1 MKIQLKGNRKL
12 CILGAVVMMILVIE
26 AVVLIALTIAY
37 GHEYKKAKLQDS
49 AEVQNVLSEIEN
61 EEVKGLFFSMFSLDS
76 YDVNDFYTY
85 RGLNAAILK
94 ETLETGED
102 VLDFLKLALSREQ
115 DLDVI
120 CVGLRLDSI
129 TDNGFARVLTDVCK
143 WDDELSELVKANP
156 QIYFH
161 IILEYPSAY
170 ELADMSAFKRNRLLK
185 WYDDMAELF
194 TPQGEY
200 QNMLVSAPVAESWLV
215 GNRANYLENG
225 EPNADTAGFVLGQII
240 CMDSYALNRENKQE
254 KLTRIENMV
263 KEAKE
268 DVPLDEEY
276 TYVFF
281 GDSVIGNY
289 TDSMS
294 VTGVVQGFTRGKVIN
309 CGYGGLHAAKAD
321 SENYGLA
328 DVVDAFLEGNY
339 EHFEEGKPVKSGI
352 PAFYEQL
359 SEINRE
365 KLVFLISVGLN
376 DYMSARP
383 LTGDYEK
390 QIFHYEGAVQYAVE
404 RLREAY
410 PSCEIILMTPNY
422 IGLFEDGT
430 EIRSGYRLEDL
441 VNSLVKISE
450 KLDVK
455 CIDVYHELDINS
467 DNKNQYLADR
477 CHPNE
482 MGRYEI
488 GKLVYERLVKWSRGE
503 DSVETSA
510 KP

>member
-12 CILGAVVMMILVIE
+12 CILGAVIMMILVVE

-37 GHEYKKAKLQDS
+37 GQDYKKAKLQDS
-49 AEVQNVLSEIEN
+49 VEVQTVLSEIEN

-85 RGLNAAILK
+85 RGLNTAIL
-94 ETLETGED
+94 EEPLETGED
-102 VLDFLKLALSREQ
+102 VLNFLKLALSREH

-129 TDNGFARVLTDVCK
+129 IDNGFARVLTDVCK

-170 ELADMSAFKRNRLLK
+170 ELADMSGLKRTRLLK

-194 TPQGEY
+194 TPQEEY
-200 QNMLVSAPVAESWLV
+200 RNMLVSAPAAESWLA

-225 EPNADTAGFVLGQII
+225 EPNEDAAGYVLGQII

-254 KLTRIENMV
+254 KLMQIENMI

-268 DVPLDEEY
+268 HVALDEGY

-294 VTGVVQGFTRGKVIN
+294 VPGAVQGFTKGKVIN
-309 CGYGGLHAAKAD
+309 CGYGGLHAAKED
-321 SENYGLA
+321 SESISLA
-328 DVVDAFLEGNY
+328 DVIDAFLEGNY
-339 EHFEEGKPVKSGI
+339 EHFEDNKTVKTGI
-352 PAFYEQL
+352 PEFYRQL

-365 KLVFLISVGLN
+365 KLIFFIGVGLN

-383 LTGDYEK
+383 LTGEQENQLYN
-390 QIFHYEGAVQYAVE
+390 YEGAVHYAVE
-404 RLREAY
+404 RLQEAY
-410 PSCEIILMTPNY
+410 PTSEIILLTPNY
-422 IGLFEDGT
+422 IGLFEHGT
-430 EIRSGYRLEDL
+430 EIRSGYMLEDL
-441 VNSLVKISE
+441 VNSMEELSR
-450 KLDVK
+450 
-455 CIDVYHELDINS
+455 ELDIKCVDIYHGLDINA
-467 DNKNQYLADR
+467 DNINLYLADK

-482 MGRYEI
+482 IGRYKI
-488 GKLVYERLVKWSRGE
+488 GKLVYEHLVKWSLGE
-503 DSVETSA
+503 GSVE
-510 KP
+510 KRDEP